1 MFQND
6 LSFLSKYRK
15 DEMIRYL
22 SCLHLFPQNSSN
34 ILRLSMLLYEILGG
48 KGGRK
53 HLFIPAFQK
62 EIEKN
67 YSHDVNED
75 PQEYMFVDLVHTP
88 KGSYR
93 VFPGI
98 FTFLQYNLTRLFE
111 LAEFEKVEAIT
122 LSPVYALLDL
132 SDTLAQK
139 AGMRRYEIGDKEHV
153 EFYSSNYQEVVV
165 YENIVSFTKRDLEQM
180 FSKYGLESSVLQS
193 LAYHSKRKNIKQ
205 FEMMMD
211 GYSPIEKMPLYIDE
225 YGNYVV
231 LQPSALLSCAYLQCL
246 DILKEQLGEEK
257 LNRLYLD
264 VLMGEVASVM
274 KQTGTENCGGG
285 IEGIIGY
292 LLFAY
297 DNGGKVCMTIAHQK
311 FDEKNYNQV
320 VEIAKK
326 QYHHDNMIFVDIKSS
341 LSLNIEATSQHFDH
355 VNLLIDDFKVIMGQK
370 HMNAT
375 ELYYYSQARNKL
387 TGHCIGQ
394 EIDMFA
400 YYWGNKHTFY
410 RDQSYDFTNFE
421 TGLAYDIRSQYLAER
436 DEHLVDGP
444 GHLMM
449 IRHFDDYPK
458 EIPIYVPTRNDSPQ
472 VFVGEYG
479 KTRLT
484 AILNPINNDEE
495 FGLREIAKSL
505 LVWTYGFTYKYEVEL
520 LNRRL
525 KLMLRFYDGT
535 NPRMKQLGDDFL
547 EYSIPRKVFE
557 SRPYGKTYD
566 HLIFDFWIEALL
578 EFGLCDVEAARDK
591 SDVMFDECKG
601 ELLLIDPKGIV
612 YWAENDGHQ
621 ATYFTNGNA
630 CDRVLDDIAVHLKM
644 GGENKALDLKESKA
658 LTLKIIEFLG
668 TTLND
673 LLSKHATLKFVKS
686 LMELHHGTLFWLA
699 STSLRFERVNAVMS
713 YLGADYSE
721 QKAYLF
727 KYSETNNLTQCLLE
741 RIVANDFHSED
752 ALKLVDIDMIF
763 AYMHELYTFGI
774 YLDFL
779 TFKIPGTELT
789 ILANGRVGLPQ
800 EKINKLMAY
809 FSDMRENELYRPDS
823 YRKLHAL
830 QKDPNIDTKDEKF
843 LEAFKEEYHIAYNQ
857 WKKLLEESLN
867 YAIGYG
873 EPIMYITW
881 DTFVDEIL
889 LKVIT
894 KEGIEPFKETFCMYN
909 GMSEG
914 AQPSESFSQRFNRKY
929 QISSRPWVCYRDYVM
944 FSTKSLHQHESVM
957 LERLDEGKVHA
968 ESSKMKTYMSDLN
981 RRKGIVFENN
991 LRNYYDSLGIET
1003 LLAFRGV
1010 VIGPGERIDNPEPLG
1025 DIDVLLIDTK
1035 SKKIVCI
1042 ETKDYYESRTI
1053 YEVLAENRKTS
1064 DDMEKPLERDSWC
1077 KSHVR
1082 AFASLC
1088 KEVDETYT
1096 SSSVFVT
1103 VNMPAYQYVRSEEKS
1118 PIRVIPALD
1127 LMDDPLAVFEDEKL
1141 LDLMEGYK
1149 R

>member
-193 LAYHSKRKNIKQ
+193 FVYHSKRKNIKQ
-205 FEMMMD
+205 FEMTMD
-211 GYSPIEKMPLYIDE
+211 GYSPIEKKPLYIDE
-225 YGNYVV
+225 YGNYMV

-285 IEGIIGY
+285 IVGIIGY

-355 VNLLIDDFKVIMGQK
+355 VNLLIDDFKVMMGQK

-436 DEHLVDGP
+436 DEYLVDGP

-449 IRHFDDYPK
+449 IKHFDDYPK
-458 EIPIYVPTRNDSPQ
+458 EIPIYVPVGCDSPN

-479 KTRLT
+479 ETRLT
-484 AILNPINNDEE
+484 AILHSRNNDEE
-495 FGLREIAKSL
+495 LGLREIAKCL
-505 LVWTYGFTYKYEVEL
+505 VVWTYGFTYKYGIEL
-520 LNRRL
+520 LNRKL
-525 KLMLRFYDGT
+525 KLMLRFYDGV
-535 NPRMKQLGDDFL
+535 NPKMKQLDDDFL
-547 EYSIPRKVFE
+547 EFSIPKKVFE
-557 SRPYGKTYD
+557 RKPKNKTYD
-566 HLIFDFWIEALL
+566 HLFFDFWVETLIEFDLSN
-578 EFGLCDVEAARDK
+578 VEGAREK
-591 SDVMFDECKG
+591 SELMFDECNG
-601 ELLLIDPKGIV
+601 ELLLIEPEGIL
-612 YWAENDGHQ
+612 YWAVNDGHD
-621 ATYFTNGNA
+621 ATYFINDNA
-630 CDRVLDDIAVHLKM
+630 CDKVLSEIAAYLNM
-644 GGENKALDLKESKA
+644 AGSNRALSLKESKS
-658 LTLKIIEFLG
+658 LTLRIIEFLG

-673 LLSKHATLKFVKS
+673 LLSQYSTSRFVKS
-686 LMELHHGTLFWLA
+686 LMELHHGNLFWLA
-699 STSLRFERVNAVMS
+699 ATSMRFEKVNAVMT

-721 QKAYLF
+721 QKALLF

-741 RIVANDFHSED
+741 RIVANDFHSQND
-752 ALKLVDIDMIF
+752 PKLVDIDRIF

-779 TFKIPGTELT
+779 TFGIPGTELA

-800 EKINKLMAY
+800 EKINEQMAY
-809 FSDMRENELYRPDS
+809 FSDMRENELYRPES
-823 YRKLHAL
+823 YRKLHSL
-830 QKDPNIDTKDEKF
+830 QKAPNIDTKDEKF
-843 LEAFKEEYHIAYNQ
+843 LDAFKEEYHIGYNN
-857 WKKLLEESLN
+857 WKILLEESIN
-867 YAIGYG
+867 YTISTGQ
-873 EPIMYITW
+873 PIMELAW
-881 DTFVDEIL
+881 NEFVGKIL
-889 LKVIT
+889 LKAIS
-894 KEGIEPFKETFCMYN
+894 KEEIMAFKETFCMYKD
-909 GMSEG
+909 MSKG
-914 AQPSESFSQRFNRKY
+914 ALPSESFSQRFNRKF
-929 QISSRPWVCYRDYVM
+929 QISSRPWVCYEDKVM
-944 FSTKSLHQHESVM
+944 FSTKSLHQHERVL

-968 ESSKMKTYMSDLN
+968 QSQKMKAFMSDLN
-981 RRKGIVFENN
+981 HRKGIVFENN
-991 LRNYYDSLGIET
+991 LKNYYESLGIDT

-1010 VIGPGERIDNPEPLG
+1010 VIGPGERLDNNVLLG
-1025 DIDVLLIDTK
+1025 DIDVLLIDTNR
-1035 SKKIVCI
+1035 KKIVCI
-1042 ETKDYYESRTI
+1042 ETKDYYESRTV
-1053 YEVLAENRKTS
+1053 YEVLTEHRKTR
-1064 DDMEKPLERDSWC
+1064 DDMEKPIERDVWC
-1077 KSHVR
+1077 KSHIR
-1082 AFASLC
+1082 TFASLC
-1088 KEVDETYT
+1088 KEIDDTYT
-1096 SSSVFVT
+1096 CSSVFVT
-1103 VNMPAYQYVRSEEKS
+1103 VNMPAYQYGYTEENN
-1118 PIRVIPALD
+1118 PIRIIPALD
-1127 LMDDPLAVFEDEKL
+1127 LMEDPMLVFGDKEN
-1141 LDLMEGYK
+1141 
-1149 R
+1149 